1 MIKLLLS
8 SVHYE
13 AFSWGTFLIYAY
25 LRMTIDSFIQQAKN
39 NRNYKINR
47 NRSPNAAAQNMG
59 IDYAAVLDSVPFGV
73 PQMANTPE
81 NLRSRLQKSGV

>member
-1 MIKLLLS
+1 MIKLALS

-13 AFSWGTFLIYAY
+13 AFSWGTFLIYAC
-25 LRMTIDSFIQQAKN
+25 LRMAIDSFIQQAK

-59 IDYAAVLDSVPFGV
+59 IDHAAVLDSVPFGV
-73 PQMANTPE
+73 AQMANTPE
-81 NLRSRLQKSGV
+81 NLRTRLQKSGV